1 METGVSSRLHT
12 PEFQNAAIRDRWTRE
27 LAGHDKVVGFAD
39 GEDPRAILAAITLA
53 AEEIVKPRLVGRGSR
68 IKQVAA
74 EVGLDPSPEL
84 ILDCCDLAHDARI
97 RSVLEGSYASR
108 PELFATAKHEFVNLT
123 AAALRAG
130 VLDAC
135 VAGATTPTAHVL
147 RTALR
152 VVRLDASCKTVSGS
166 FLMLLP
172 DGTELTF
179 GDCAVVPN
187 PSAAQLADIAESAA
201 RTHQALTGQEPK
213 IAMLSFSTQGS
224 AVHPDVDKV
233 KAAMRLLRSRNPQ
246 LQVDGEMQFDA
257 ALVPHIGASKAPE
270 SNVAGSA
277 NVLVF
282 PTLDAGNI
290 GYKIAERLGGAVAIG
305 PVLQGLAAP
314 MNDLSRGCRAE
325 DIAFLGLLSAVQSL
339 SGSLRTAPAPSMS

>member
-1 METGVSSRLHT
+1 MDQGAVRPRQNRRL
-12 PEFQNAAIRDRWTRE
+12 RRRR
-27 LAGHDKVVGFAD
+27 G
-39 GEDPRAILAAITLA
+39 PRAILAANTLA
-53 AEEIVKPRLVGRGSR
+53 AAGIIKPRLVGRSSR
-68 IKQVAA
+68 IKQAAA
-74 EVGLDPSPEL
+74 EAGIVLAPDL
-84 ILDCCDLAHDARI
+84 ILDCCGLAHDARV
-97 RSVLEGSYASR
+97 STVLEAAYANR
-108 PELFATAKHEFVNLT
+108 PELFAMAKHEAVNLT

-130 VLDAC
+130 LVDAS

-152 VVRLDASCKTVSGS
+152 VVGLAPSCKTVSGS

-172 DGTELTF
+172 DETELTF

-187 PSAAQLADIAESAA
+187 PSAGQLADIAESAA
-201 RTHQALTGQEPK
+201 LTHQALTGKEPK

-224 AVHPDVDKV
+224 ATHPDVDKV
-233 KAAMRLLRSRNPQ
+233 KAAICLLRARNPQ
-246 LQVDGEMQFDA
+246 LQVDGELQFDA
-257 ALVPHIGASKAPE
+257 ALVPHIGASKAPG
-270 SNVAGSA
+270 SDVAGQA

-314 MNDLSRGCRAE
+314 INDLSRGCSAE

-339 SGSLRTAPAPSMS
+339 SGSLQTVAAASMS